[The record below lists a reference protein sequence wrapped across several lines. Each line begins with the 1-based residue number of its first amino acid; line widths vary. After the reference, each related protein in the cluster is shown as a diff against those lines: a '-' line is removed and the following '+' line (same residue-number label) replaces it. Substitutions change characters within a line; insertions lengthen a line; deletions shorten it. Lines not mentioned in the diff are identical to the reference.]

1 MSAKSLAKLGFAA
14 LLTTTAFAG
23 SAFAGECPAD
33 QTKVDAYTTGPD
45 KVTAATDTVLGQID
59 LADESIAANGRQFR
73 MRRLEIQPGGEIAWH
88 SHGDRPALIYVVEG
102 EVIEFNSNC
111 AQPIVHKAGEISIET
126 HETSHWWKNNSN
138 GVVVLISADILHD
151 TSDLSM

>member
-14 LLTTTAFAG
+14 LLTATAFAG
-23 SAFAGECPAD
+23 SAFAGECPAELV
-33 QTKVDAYTTGPD
+33 KLGSFTTGPD
-45 KVTAATDTVLGQID
+45 HVTAATDAVLGQID
-59 LADESIAANGRQFR
+59 LAGESIATDDRLFR

-88 SHGDRPALIYVVEG
+88 SHGDRPALIYVIEG
-102 EVIEFNSNC
+102 EIIEFNSNC
-111 AQPIVHKAGEISIET
+111 AEPIVHKAGEISVET

-151 TSDLSM
+151 SSDMSM